1 MALPDTGRLPSEAA
15 RLIQAVARAH
25 WRAVESA
32 LGREDLEAISGEVPQ
47 DFEDRGTGQPTENEP
62 GS

>member
-1 MALPDTGRLPSEAA
+1 VAA

-47 DFEDRGTGQPTENEP
+47 DFEDEKTGELI
-62 GS
+62 GDGDH